1 MIRLKRRVFY
11 KRFGMAAAAL
21 VGGVSI
27 VNLILPDKTYSA
39 TEKRNLQTLPELSIQ
54 QLADGSFMEEFDD
67 YETDQFVGRN
77 VWMSIKTTV
86 ERLFG
91 KNESQ
96 GVLLCDDG
104 YLMEAFL
111 EPDEELMEKTI
122 QAVND
127 FKERYAQLD
136 MYFFLV
142 PNDVSVLSD
151 LLPAFA
157 QTGDQNLYID
167 SFFEGLD
174 DEITLLDVREL
185 FEEKKEEL
193 QLYYKT
199 DHHWTTDAA
208 YEAYLYAADV
218 MDLVVEEYQSGIVTT
233 SFNGALTSKS
243 GFLATS
249 LDSISVYLPVNTTNY
264 VVTYVEEQRRTVT
277 FYVTDCLSGDDP
289 YQIFFGGNYPQIII
303 DTDAD
308 SDRTLLVLK
317 DSFANCFIPFLA
329 SSYKQIVVVDP
340 RYYYDDLNLLMQQY
354 QFTDVLFLYNA
365 STLSEDNNLYA
376 VLNN

>member
-39 TEKRNLQTLPELSIQ
+39 TEKRNLQTLPGLSLQ

-67 YETDQFVGRN
+67 YETDQFAGRN

-86 ERLFG
+86 ERLLG

-96 GVLLCDDG
+96 GVFLCDDG
-104 YLMEAFL
+104 YLMEAFS
-111 EPDEELMEKTI
+111 EPDEELMQKTI

-127 FKERYAQLD
+127 FKERYAELD

-142 PNDVSVLSD
+142 PNDVSVLSE

-157 QTGDQNLYID
+157 PTEDQNPYID

-174 DEITLLDVREL
+174 DEITVLDVREL

-218 MDLVVEEYQSGIVTT
+218 MELIVEEYQSGIVTT

-264 VVTYVEEQRRTVT
+264 VVTYVEEQTRTAT
-277 FYVTDCLSGDDP
+277 FYETDCLSGDDP

-340 RYYYDDLNLLMQQY
+340 RYYYDDLDLLMQQY